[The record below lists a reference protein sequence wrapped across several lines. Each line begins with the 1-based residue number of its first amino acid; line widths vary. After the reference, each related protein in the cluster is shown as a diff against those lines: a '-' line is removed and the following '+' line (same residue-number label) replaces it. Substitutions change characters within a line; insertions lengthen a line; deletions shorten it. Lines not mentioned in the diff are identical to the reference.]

1 VKRLAFVAL
10 VVLVPVSLEAQSSLQ
25 VPVQFDFLNPGAR
38 SLALGSAFTGLA
50 DDATAAFTNP
60 AGLTLLSRPEVSFE
74 ARGRRLESPFLAG
87 GRLSGSI
94 TNQGTDTI
102 AGPATDDS
110 IDSGADLSFLSV
122 VYPRSGWAVSAYRHQ
137 VIRSE
142 LSYQSNGVFQRA
154 AFSGGTVD
162 VRELPQNA
170 TRTFKVTNYG
180 FAAAAKVGDQLSVGA
195 GLSIYD
201 FSLEGLFQRYGTN
214 GFYGTPNYSALLVT
228 ATQAGDDVAISA
240 NVGILV
246 MPSSNVRVGVTFKRG
261 AAFAYESNDG
271 VNATVDGTFNMPNT
285 FSVGVMVRPVET
297 FTISADYSRV
307 TYGDIRDDFVI
318 TQAINAPNGRV
329 ENFLIDDANEL
340 HFGAEYV
347 FAQARWVPT
356 LRAGA
361 WFDPAHGVYY
371 EPSSLNDS
379 FDERF
384 AASLPQRDDQVHV
397 TFGGGVSLTQQF
409 ELNGAADISSNLRL
423 ISGSA
428 IFRF

>member
-1 VKRLAFVAL
+1 
-10 VVLVPVSLEAQSSLQ
+10 
-25 VPVQFDFLNPGAR
+25 
-38 SLALGSAFTGLA
+38 
-50 DDATAAFTNP
+50 
-60 AGLTLLSRPEVSFE
+60 
-74 ARGRRLESPFLAG
+74 
-87 GRLSGSI
+87 
-94 TNQGTDTI
+94 
-102 AGPATDDS
+102 
-110 IDSGADLSFLSV
+110 
-122 VYPRSGWAVSAYRHQ
+122 
-137 VIRSE
+137 
-142 LSYQSNGVFQRA
+142 
-154 AFSGGTVD
+154 
-162 VRELPQNA
+162 
-170 TRTFKVTNYG
+170 
-180 FAAAAKVGDQLSVGA
+180 
-195 GLSIYD
+195 
-201 FSLEGLFQRYGTN
+201 
-214 GFYGTPNYSALLVT
+214 
-228 ATQAGDDVAISA
+228 
-240 NVGILV
+240 
-246 MPSSNVRVGVTFKRG
+246 VTFKRG